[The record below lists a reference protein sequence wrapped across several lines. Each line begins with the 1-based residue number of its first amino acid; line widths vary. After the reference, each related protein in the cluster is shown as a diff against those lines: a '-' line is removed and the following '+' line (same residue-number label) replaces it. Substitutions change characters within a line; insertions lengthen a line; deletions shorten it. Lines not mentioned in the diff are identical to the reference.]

1 MAKFENLED
10 ANVEIVNLENRI
22 AQLNE
27 LVEHYKDGE
36 KKFNEQKSS
45 FEAEIQ
51 RLKNKN
57 YELFERVTFEKHEEV
72 KEQEVDEEVQKEKA
86 LDDLLKNF

>member
-27 LVEHYKDGE
+27 LVDHYKESE
-36 KKFNEQKSS
+36 KKKKKKKSS
-45 FEAEIQ
+45 FETEIQ

-57 YELFERVTFEKHEEV
+57 YELFERVTFEKQEEV
-72 KEQEVDEEVQKEKA
+72 QEQEVDEEVQKEKA

>member
-10 ANVEIVNLENRI
+10 ANVEIVNLENKI

-45 FEAEIQ
+45 FEVEIQ

-57 YELFERVTFEKHEEV
+57 YELFERVTFEKQEEV
-72 KEQEVDEEVQKEKA
+72 QEQEVDEEVQKEKA

>member
-1 MAKFENLED
+1 MAKFQNLED
-10 ANVEIVNLENRI
+10 ANVETFNLENRI

-36 KKFNEQKSS
+36 KKFHAQKRS

-51 RLKNKN
+51 RSKNKN
-57 YELFERVTFEKHEEV
+57 YELFERVTFEKQEEAQ
-72 KEQEVDEEVQKEKA
+72 EQEVDEEEQKEKA

>member
-57 YELFERVTFEKHEEV
+57 YEICERVTL
-72 KEQEVDEEVQKEKA
+72 EQQ
-86 LDDLLKNF
+86 

>member
-36 KKFNEQKSS
+36 KKFNEQNSS
-45 FEAEIQ
+45 FEAQIQ
-51 RLKNKN
+51 RLTNKN
-57 YELFERVTFEKHEEV
+57 YELFERVTFEKQEEV
-72 KEQEVDEEVQKEKA
+72 KEQEVDEEVQKENA
-86 LDDLLKNF
+86 LNDLLKNF

>member
-1 MAKFENLED
+1 MAKFDNLED
-10 ANVEIVNLENRI
+10 ANVEIVNLENKI

-27 LVEHYKDGE
+27 LVDHYKESE

-45 FEAEIQ
+45 FETEIQ

-57 YELFERVTFEKHEEV
+57 YELFERVTFEKQEEV
-72 KEQEVDEEVQKEKA
+72 QEKEIDEEVQKEKA

>member
-36 KKFNEQKSS
+36 KKFNEQISS
-45 FEAEIQ
+45 CETEIQ

-57 YELFERVTFEKHEEV
+57 YELFERVTFEKQEEV
-72 KEQEVDEEVQKEKA
+72 KEQEVDEEEQKEKA

>member
-22 AQLNE
+22 SQLNE
-27 LVEHYKDGE
+27 LVEHYKEGE
-36 KKFNEQKSS
+36 KKFNEEKAS
-45 FEAEIQ
+45 FETEIQ

-57 YELFERVTFEKHEEV
+57 YELFERVTFEKQEEV